1 MAKIT
6 DFNLVF
12 EPNINNVNIK
22 DIKVNIYKNIQF
34 NRRLEMLSDIINES
48 ADDTKYYNIGKLK
61 IFFTLFT
68 VQYYTDIEM
77 EFDNPTETYDC
88 LIHSGVY
95 DSIVAIIYAKE
106 VEENWDLLLDTIEII
121 YKYDDY
127 ISEIIDPLSNNY
139 KKLELDANAIH
150 DSLADPGT
158 LGLLKDIMTKL
169 G

>member
-1 MAKIT
+1 MSKIT
-6 DFNLVF
+6 EFNLVF

-22 DIKVNIYKNIQF
+22 DIEVNIYKNIQF

-77 EFDNPTETYDC
+77 EFDSPAETYDA

-95 DSIVAIIYAKE
+95 DSIVANIDSKE
-106 VEENWDLLLDTIEII
+106 IEENWELLLDTIEII
-121 YKYDDY
+121 YKYNNS
-127 ISEIIDPLSNNY
+127 IMGVIDALSNNY

-150 DSLADPGT
+150 DSLADPET